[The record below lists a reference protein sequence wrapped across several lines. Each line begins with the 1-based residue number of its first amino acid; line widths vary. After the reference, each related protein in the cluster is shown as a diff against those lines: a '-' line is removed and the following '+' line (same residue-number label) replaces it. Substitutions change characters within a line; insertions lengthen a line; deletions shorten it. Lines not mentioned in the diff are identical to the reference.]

1 MTGNANSFH
10 NVRNMTRCPVGL
22 PDGRSTVATK
32 KGLVNLY
39 ERLKMHNVL
48 YVPELNCNLIS
59 MSRLID
65 DSNYIVQFTKDLCVI
80 HDRTSRMLI
89 EAGKRR
95 NELYYFWKIPIIRV
109 SKVDS
114 GGSLELWHKRLGHP
128 SLKVT
133 KTPTPVLN
141 GKTSYE
147 ALYGESP
154 RYDHLRVLD
163 SLCYAHNQKSKGD
176 KFVSRSRK
184 CIFVGYSYGKE
195 RWKAYDMETGIFC
208 IT

>member
-32 KGLVNLY
+32 KGLVNLD

-48 YVPELNCNLIS
+48 YVHELNCNLIS

-65 DSNYIVQFTKDLCVI
+65 DSNCIVQFTKDLCVI
-80 HDRTSRMLI
+80 HDCTSKMLI
-89 EAGKRR
+89 EAGDSGERR

-133 KTPTPVLN
+133 KLQTPVLN

-147 ALYGESP
+147 ALYG
-154 RYDHLRVLD
+154 
-163 SLCYAHNQKSKGD
+163 
-176 KFVSRSRK
+176 
-184 CIFVGYSYGKE
+184 
-195 RWKAYDMETGIFC
+195 
-208 IT
+208 